1 MMTSSDIDGMT
12 MAEIHGNNLQTL
24 KDFIDN
30 PNSDESLKMQI
41 LQWMWDNLQIINDP
55 KKSNPNYSEEVQI
68 FLQLIENSR

>member
-12 MAEIHGNNLQTL
+12 MAEIHENNLQAL
-24 KDFIDN
+24 KDYVDN
-30 PNSDESLKMQI
+30 PNSDDSLKMQI

-68 FLQLIENSR
+68 FLQLIHNPR